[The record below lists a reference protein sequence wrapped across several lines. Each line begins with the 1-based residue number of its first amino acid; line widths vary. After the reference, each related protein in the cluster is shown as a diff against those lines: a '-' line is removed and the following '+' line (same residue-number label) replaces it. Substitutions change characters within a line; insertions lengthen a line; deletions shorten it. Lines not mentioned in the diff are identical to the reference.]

1 MNLRANLLRFLAVL
15 GLLACLIPAIARS
28 QSPRVDTRTTTTTT
42 IYGGVATLY
51 ALDPV
56 TSSLSF
62 TDGEPGHVIRDNRMY
77 NRNIDIDFGHYLKDG
92 FSSGIEGGRYA
103 TLIDL
108 GTPEELSKRYG
119 FQETVGNGQG
129 YASLHFEKDQ
139 LVTLKDYRT
148 GEFQPL
154 KEAGDLLSVPD
165 PEKKHGEAPA
175 IAGHIYL
182 VRITDR
188 HDPNFEIVVKMVCIA
203 HTPNESAT
211 IRWEVLRRSEGG
223 RR

>member
-1 MNLRANLLRFLAVL
+1 MNPRANLLRFLAVL
-15 GLLACLIPAIARS
+15 GLLACLIPAIART
-28 QSPRVDTRTTTTTT
+28 QPAADTDSM
-42 IYGGVATLY
+42 IYGGVSTLY
-51 ALDPV
+51 ALDPL
-56 TSSLSF
+56 SSTLSF
-62 TDGEPGHVIRDNRMY
+62 TDGKPGHVILNNRRF
-77 NRNIDIDFGHYLKDG
+77 NRNSDINFGNYLKDG
-92 FSSGIEGGRYA
+92 FSVGIEGGRYG

-108 GTPEELSKRYG
+108 GTAEEFAKRNG

-165 PEKKHGEAPA
+165 PKKKHGESPA

-182 VRITDR
+182 ARITDR
-188 HDPNFEIVVKMVCIA
+188 HDPGFELVVKFVCIA

-211 IRWEVLRRSEGG
+211 IRWEVLRRTEGT